1 MKNLNLHKY
10 PQVYNCICYLP
21 VQVHHQ
27 YRHENLEIGG
37 GGGRDIRF
45 IRIVTKIGGSKIVDA
60 SYIRDQVQWR
70 AAGCFP
76 IHCYEPWLIVAR
88 NFLP

>member
-27 YRHENLEIGG
+27 YRNENLEIGG
-37 GGGRDIRF
+37 GGDIRF

>member
-10 PQVYNCICYLP
+10 LQVYNCICYLP

-27 YRHENLEIGG
+27 YRNENFEI